1 MSINPWDP
9 RTAIFA
15 KHAQHVVLIHF
26 PIALFI
32 TGVVFDFAAAF
43 TRRNNNKEFA
53 KELASVAYYNF
64 CGALLAAIP
73 AVLTG
78 LLAWQLELEGRRLK
92 GILLLHLIF
101 GCTSLVLIAA
111 VWWSHRKINRASAT
125 SPAWLLTL
133 EALAVGVVAIT
144 GHLGGFLSGVN
155 HP

>member
-1 MSINPWDP
+1 MNPWDP

-15 KHAQHVVLIHF
+15 KHAQHVVHIHF

-32 TGVVFDFAAAF
+32 AGVVFDCISTW
-43 TRRNNNKEFA
+43 TRRKN
-53 KELASVAYYNF
+53 LASVAYYNF
-64 CGALLAAIP
+64 CGALLTAVP

-92 GILLLHLIF
+92 GILLMHLVL
-101 GCTSLVLIAA
+101 GCVSLALIAA
-111 VWWSHRKINRASAT
+111 VWWVHRSFRRIGDRLPVSR
-125 SPAWLLTL
+125 WVL
-133 EALAVGVVAIT
+133 EALAVAVVAMA

>member
-1 MSINPWDP
+1 VNPWDP

-15 KHAQHVVLIHF
+15 KHAQHVVIIHF

-32 TGVVFDFAAAF
+32 AGVMFDFLAVW
-43 TRRNNNKEFA
+43 TRRKDL
-53 KELASVAYYNF
+53 ELAAYYNF
-64 CGALLAAIP
+64 CGALLTAIP
-73 AVLTG
+73 AALTG

-92 GILLLHLIF
+92 GILLMHLIA

-111 VWWSHRKINRASAT
+111 VWWMHWRSNRGDGNLPKSRWVLQT
-125 SPAWLLTL
+125 
-133 EALAVGVVAIT
+133 LAVTVVAIT